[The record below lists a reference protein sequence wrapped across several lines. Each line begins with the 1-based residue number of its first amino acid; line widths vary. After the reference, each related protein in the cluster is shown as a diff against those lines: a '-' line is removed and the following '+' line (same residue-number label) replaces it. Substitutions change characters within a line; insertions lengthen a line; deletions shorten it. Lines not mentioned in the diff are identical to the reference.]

1 MKILLIAGHGAGD
14 CGAVGNGYKEADLTR
29 EVVALL
35 KPELDGYA
43 DVTIA
48 DTSKNWYE
56 NRNNLNV
63 KGYSYVLEIHFNAA
77 VNDTNGN
84 GKTTGTEIIITKSE
98 KTWGVEEKIIKNI
111 SALGFR
117 NRHLNG
123 KGEFVPKKTNM
134 SVIYRAKSQ
143 GVSSALLE
151 VCFVDDIDDMKLYQA
166 KKDNVIQAIADGI
179 IKGFNLQKKTD
190 ELTEACNL
198 LASKGIINSPDYWA
212 KGEGYTDGNTALL
225 IKKFAQY
232 VKGVG

>member
-1 MKILLIAGHGAGD
+1 MNILLIAGHGNGD

-48 DTSKNWYE
+48 DTKKNWYE
-56 NRNNLNV
+56 YLKKNSFDFKPYN
-63 KGYSYVLEIHFNAA
+63 YVLEIHFNAGGGA
-77 VNDTNGN
+77 
-84 GKTTGTEIIITKSE
+84 GTEIYITESE
-98 KTWGVEEKIIKNI
+98 KTHGVETQIVKGISDIGFNLRGVKRKNFAVI
-111 SALGFR
+111 S
-117 NRHLNG
+117 
-123 KGEFVPKKTNM
+123 K
-134 SVIYRAKSQ
+134 AKNQ

-151 VCFVDDIDDMKLYQA
+151 VCFIDNPYDVERYQA
-166 KKDNVIQAIADGI
+166 HKTDVAKAIANGI

-198 LASKGIINSPDYWA
+198 LASKGIINSPTYWA
-212 KGEGYTDGNTALL
+212 KGEGYSDENTVLL

>member
-1 MKILLIAGHGAGD
+1 MKILLIAGHGNGD

-48 DTSKNWYE
+48 DTKKNWYE
-56 NRNNLNV
+56 YLKKNTFDF
-63 KGYSYVLEIHFNAA
+63 KPYDYVLEIHFNAGGGA
-77 VNDTNGN
+77 
-84 GKTTGTEIIITKSE
+84 GTEIYITESE
-98 KTWGVEEKIIKNI
+98 KTHGVETQIVKGISDIGFNLRGVKRKNFTVI
-111 SALGFR
+111 S
-117 NRHLNG
+117 
-123 KGEFVPKKTNM
+123 K
-134 SVIYRAKSQ
+134 AKSQ

-151 VCFVDDIDDMKLYQA
+151 VCFIDNPYDVERYQA
-166 KKDNVIQAIADGI
+166 HKKDVAKAIANGI
-179 IKGFNLQKKTD
+179 IKGFNLQKKPD

-198 LASKGIINSPDYWA
+198 LASKGIINSPTYWA
-212 KGEGYTDGNTALL
+212 KGEGYTNENIVLL